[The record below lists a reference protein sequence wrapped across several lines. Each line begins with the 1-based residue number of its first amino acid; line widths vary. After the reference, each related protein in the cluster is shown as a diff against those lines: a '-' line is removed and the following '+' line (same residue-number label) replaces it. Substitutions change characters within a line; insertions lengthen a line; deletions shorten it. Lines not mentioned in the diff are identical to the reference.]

1 MLQSIRNR
9 VGSIFA
15 YALFGILILSFALW
29 GTTDIFSQGGVKS
42 VVAEVGDTDITA
54 QEIDREYQRQLNL
67 LRRRGI
73 DSERARMLGVL
84 DNVVARFV
92 ASSVY
97 DRASTDLALAVSD
110 DQIVQDIRARFGQ
123 VGSVQFDEM
132 LRESGYTRNE
142 YAAMRRAEIPRLQM
156 LESVAAGVYQPKGII
171 ANLYRWRTEERVAL
185 AFEVSAKSEKLA
197 NPTNADLVK
206 YHKENKGQF
215 TAPEYRAV
223 TYVHI
228 DPKAVGNGIK
238 IANDELRR
246 IYKERLS
253 DFTIAEKRTVLQI
266 LVNTKEDAE
275 KAHNQLKNGKKFVDV
290 AKDIAK
296 QDEAT
301 TKFGTLAQADL
312 PESVAEKIFKLE
324 KDKFSAPFDDAFGK
338 RIFMVTDIIPETS
351 QPFDKVKESL
361 TTEIRREQAIEDVVS
376 LSNRLE
382 DELGKGSSLET
393 AAGAIGI
400 PVRKVAAMDAGA
412 RDKFQKPI
420 KDLPGSPFN
429 ESVFNSESGTDS
441 FLTET
446 KDGGFFILRVD
457 AVMKSQVR
465 PLAEVT
471 KDVKK
476 FWIARK
482 RRSIAR
488 AKAEKLAKEI
498 SDGANIQAVA
508 KKSGAKIVTVG
519 PISRSGQPKNA
530 PAGLVAKLF
539 ALKTKNKST
548 FAVSGNGYMVAQLT
562 EIKSADNASK
572 DKTVKAL
579 REDLKSGMVSDIL
592 AQFQDAIRKDNNVS
606 VDQAAIKSYF
616 DRNES
621 SY

>member
-1 MLQSIRNR
+1 MLQLIRNR

-15 YALFGILILSFALW
+15 YALFAILILSFALW

-42 VVAEVGDTDITA
+42 VVAEVGDADITA
-54 QEIDREYQRQLNL
+54 QEIDREYQRQLNV

-84 DNVVARFV
+84 ENVVARFV
-92 ASSVY
+92 AATVY
-97 DRASTDLALAVSD
+97 DQASSDLGLAVSD

-156 LESVAAGVYQPKGII
+156 LESVASGVYQPKEII
-171 ANLYRWRTEERVAL
+171 ANLYRWRTEERSAL
-185 AFEVSAKSEKLA
+185 AFEISAKSEKLA
-197 NPTNADLVK
+197 DPTNADLVK
-206 YHKENKGQF
+206 FHKENKVQF

-228 DPKAVGNGIK
+228 DPKAVGKGTK
-238 IANDELRR
+238 IADEELRR
-246 IYKERLS
+246 VYKERLS

-266 LVNTKEDAE
+266 LLNTKEDAE
-275 KAHNQLKNGKKFVDV
+275 KAHDQLKKGKKFIDV
-290 AKDIAK
+290 AKGIAE

-301 TKFGTLAQADL
+301 TKFGTVAHADL
-312 PESVAEKIFKLE
+312 PATVADNIFKLE

-338 RIFMVTDIIPETS
+338 RIFMVTEIIPETA
-351 QPFDKVKESL
+351 QPFEKVKEHL
-361 TTEIRREQAIEDVVS
+361 AAEIRREQAIEDVVS

-382 DELGKGSSLET
+382 DELGKGSSLEG
-393 AAGAIGI
+393 AAAATGLTVHKI
-400 PVRKVAAMDAGA
+400 PAMDLGA
-412 RDKFQKPI
+412 QDKSQKAI

-429 ESVFNSESGTDS
+429 EAVFDAESGRDS

-471 KDVKK
+471 QDVKK
-476 FWIARK
+476 SWIARK

-488 AKAEKLAKEI
+488 IKAEKLAKEI
-498 SDGANIQAVA
+498 SDGADIQAVA
-508 KKSGAKIVTVG
+508 KKSGAKVITVG

-539 ALKTKNKST
+539 ALKSKNKST
-548 FAVSGNGYMVAQLT
+548 FAVSGNGYMVAQLKD
-562 EIKSADNASK
+562 IKSADGALKNK
-572 DKTVKAL
+572 VIKAL
-579 REDLKSGMVSDIL
+579 RDDLKAGMVSDIL
-592 AQFQDAIRKDNNVS
+592 AQFQD
-606 VDQAAIKSYF
+606 
-616 DRNES
+616 
-621 SY
+621 